1 MGARGQQELQ
11 VRRGELLARSRMLR
25 ARLAVETAPLQRTLS
40 LADAARDRL
49 RWLAVHPQ
57 WVAAIVAVP
66 VLLRPRRAV
75 AWALKLWWGWRMIGR
90 LRALLQ
96 LQPDRRPR

>member
-1 MGARGQQELQ
+1 MAMHRQQELQ

-25 ARLAVETAPLQRTLS
+25 GRLAAETLQLQRTLS
-40 LADAARDRL
+40 LADAARDRFH
-49 RWLAVHPQ
+49 WLMAHPQ
-57 WVAAIVAVP
+57 WLAAVIAIP

-90 LRALLQ
+90 LRGLLP
-96 LQPDRRPR
+96 LPPNSRP

>member
-1 MGARGQQELQ
+1 MGTPRRQELQ

-25 ARLAVETAPLQRTLS
+25 GRLAAETLPLQRTLS

-49 RWLAVHPQ
+49 HWLTARPQ
-57 WVAAIVAVP
+57 WVAGIVAIA
-66 VLLRPRRAV
+66 VLLRPRRAL

-90 LRALLQ
+90 LRGLLP
-96 LQPDRRPR
+96 LQSRNRP